1 MRRWRL
7 WLSVAFLTLHAEPVA
22 IAQSATI
29 TVVNSASY
37 GNFIA
42 PESIATIF
50 GSNLSFGTTTAVL
63 DDDRQLPTILGQT
76 RVEINGVAAGL
87 YFVSPGQINLL
98 VPTGLTTGTATVVVR
113 STATGATQNGT
124 AQIQPA
130 APGIFA
136 SDGSGSGPGAILN
149 AINFRPAP
157 FLVLTDSGD
166 STVRTVLA
174 VFGTG
179 LRNAVMV
186 SAFAQDP
193 AGNRYPMVVQF
204 AGPAPGFFGLDQ
216 VNVLLPP
223 DIDGAGTAQLILA
236 ADGVSANIVTF
247 QMDFI
252 PAVLVRPASLTL
264 TPSVVTAGDST
275 MLTVGLT
282 GVARLNG
289 YPVGLQTSNAAAP
302 VVAQL
307 SVPSG
312 KASAQTTV
320 TTAAVTSTTMATFA
334 ASGSGVTLTT
344 TLEIDPPS
352 AVQLAGVSVPP
363 PSLSGGRDRTGT
375 VTLTSNAPAGGVR
388 VQLTSDI
395 DKARVPA
402 FVTVPFG
409 QSSVDFTITTLPVTS
424 LETVTITATLG
435 RLSSTAVLSLLPPLQ
450 LVLDQSAVVGGN
462 PVTGTVTLGD
472 PAPVTGATVTLQSND
487 TAVLVAPQI
496 IPAGQSSQ
504 TFTLTTSMVTAPR
517 TVTITAIFGLSRQ
530 TALLTVNL
538 VPPPTLL
545 SLTITPDRVMRAM
558 STQGTVT
565 LTSPAGA
572 GGVRVA
578 LRSSSVLVASVTPN
592 FVMIPQGQTSATFQ
606 IATGPSTGVVTLT
619 ATFGD
624 VSQTAILTVQ

>member
-1 MRRWRL
+1 MRRWHL
-7 WLSVAFLTLHAEPVA
+7 LLSVAFLTLHAAPVA
-22 IAQSATI
+22 IAQSSTI

-50 GSNLSFGTTTAVL
+50 GANLSFVTATAVL
-63 DDDRQLPTILGQT
+63 NDDRQLPTVLGQT
-76 RVEINGVAAGL
+76 RVEINGVAAAL

-98 VPTGLTTGTATVVVR
+98 VPAGLTAGTATVVVR

-136 SDGSGSGPGAILN
+136 SDGSGGGPGAILN

-157 FLVLTDSGD
+157 FLVLTDSDGAP
-166 STVRTVLA
+166 VRTVLA

-193 AGNRYPMVVQF
+193 AGNRFPMVVQF

-223 DIDGAGTAQLILA
+223 DIDGAGPAQFILT
-236 ADGVSANIVTF
+236 ADGVSANVVTF

-252 PAVLVRPASLTL
+252 PAVLVQPALLTL
-264 TPSVVTAGDST
+264 TPDVVTAGDST

-307 SVPSG
+307 IVPAG

-320 TTAAVTSTTMATFA
+320 MTAAVTSTTMAKLA

-352 AVQLAGVSVPP
+352 AVQLAGISVPP
-363 PSLSGGRDRTGT
+363 PALAGGRNRTGT
-375 VTLTSNAPAGGVR
+375 VTLTSNAPAGGIR
-388 VQLTSDI
+388 VQLSSDS

-409 QSSVDFTITTLPVTS
+409 QSSVDFTITTQPVTS
-424 LETVTITATLG
+424 LQTVTLTATLG
-435 RLSSTAVLSLLPPLQ
+435 RVSSTAVLSLLPPLQ
-450 LVLDQSAVVGGN
+450 LVLDASTVVGGN
-462 PVTGTVTLGD
+462 PVTGTITLGD
-472 PAPVTGATVTLQSND
+472 PAPVTGATVTLQSTD
-487 TAVLVAPQI
+487 TAAQVAPVI
-496 IPAGQSSQ
+496 VPAGQSLQ
-504 TFTLTTSMVTAPR
+504 TFTVSTLMVTAPR
-517 TVTITAIFGLSRQ
+517 TVTITAIFGLARQ
-530 TALLTVNL
+530 TALLTVTPPL
-538 VPPPTLL
+538 PPTLV
-545 SLTITPDRVMRAM
+545 SLTIVPDRVMRGMGA
-558 STQGTVT
+558 QGTVT
-565 LTSPAGA
+565 LTGPAGA

-578 LRSSSVLVASVTPN
+578 LRSSSILAASVTPN
-592 FVMIPQGQTSATFQ
+592 FVMIPQGQTSATFL
-606 IATGPSTGVVTLT
+606 IATGPSTGVVTFT
-619 ATFGD
+619 ATLGD

>member
-1 MRRWRL
+1 
-7 WLSVAFLTLHAEPVA
+7 
-22 IAQSATI
+22 
-29 TVVNSASY
+29 
-37 GNFIA
+37 
-42 PESIATIF
+42 
-50 GSNLSFGTTTAVL
+50 
-63 DDDRQLPTILGQT
+63 
-76 RVEINGVAAGL
+76 
-87 YFVSPGQINLL
+87 
-98 VPTGLTTGTATVVVR
+98 
-113 STATGATQNGT
+113 
-124 AQIQPA
+124 
-130 APGIFA
+130 
-136 SDGSGSGPGAILN
+136 
-149 AINFRPAP
+149 
-157 FLVLTDSGD
+157 
-166 STVRTVLA
+166 
-174 VFGTG
+174 
-179 LRNAVMV
+179 
-186 SAFAQDP
+186 
-193 AGNRYPMVVQF
+193 
-204 AGPAPGFFGLDQ
+204 
-216 VNVLLPP
+216 
-223 DIDGAGTAQLILA
+223 
-236 ADGVSANIVTF
+236 
-247 QMDFI
+247 
-252 PAVLVRPASLTL
+252 
-264 TPSVVTAGDST
+264 
-275 MLTVGLT
+275 
-282 GVARLNG
+282 
-289 YPVGLQTSNAAAP
+289 
-302 VVAQL
+302 
-307 SVPSG
+307 
-312 KASAQTTV
+312 
-320 TTAAVTSTTMATFA
+320 MATFA

-388 VQLTSDI
+388 VQLTSDS

-530 TALLTVNL
+530 TALLTVNP